1 MAQVTVKQLADE
13 VGTPVDRLLT
23 QLAEAGVAVKDADSP
38 IVDADKLKLLTYL
51 RTRGTAGQAAEA
63 APAAEP
69 KKITLKRKSTSEIK
83 LSAGR
88 SGGKA
93 KTVSVEV
100 RKKRVYV
107 KRTELGEGD
116 ETEVEQAAEAIA
128 PESAPAA
135 PEVQAEPHP
144 QVHITEAAQKLAGE
158 EAAREAEEQARRQAE
173 EEARRKPGEEAAPQA
188 PMSDTRKRALENLER
203 AKQRYRADEEPRERS
218 ERDGALHLAAGKH
231 AKRKKKTKPHRGPVQ
246 VDTQHGF
253 VAPTAPIVREV
264 PVLEIQTVGE
274 LAQKM
279 AVKAPE
285 LIKALMKLG
294 VLATINQSIDRDT
307 ATLVV
312 EELGHK
318 PKQVDDS
325 DVEAELLQ
333 GAVSSAGQAEQR
345 SRPPVVTIM
354 GHVDHGKTSLLD
366 YIRRTRVAE
375 GEAGGITQHIGA
387 YHVKTPRGTI
397 TFLDTPGHAAFTKMR
412 ARGAQLTDV
421 VVLVVAADDGVMPQT
436 KEAIQHARAAKVPIV
451 VAITKVDKH
460 EAKPDKVKN
469 DLLSEELV
477 VEDFGGDV
485 QCVGVSAHTGQG
497 VDDLLEKILLQAEV
511 LELKAPVDVPA
522 QGVVVESSL
531 EKGRGPVITVL
542 VKKGILRQGD
552 VLLAGP
558 YFGRVRALFDDMGKP
573 IKEVGPSIPAVVL
586 GLNGTPDAGDEMIVL
601 ADERKAREVAQF
613 RESRLRETKLA
624 AQQGARLDLFA
635 QMGEGQAVREL
646 NIMLKTDVQ
655 GSAEALSEALA
666 KLSTDE
672 VKVKIVATSVGG
684 ISESDVDLAL
694 ASKAIIVGFNVR
706 ADSVARK
713 AIQESGVDVR
723 YYSIIYDVIND
734 VKDAMSGLLGT
745 ETREQMIGLAEV
757 RDVFRSSQFGNI
769 AGCLVVEGQ
778 VRRGLPIRVLRDNVV
793 IYEGELESLR
803 RHKDDVNKVEAG
815 TECGIGVKN
824 YNDVKVGDQ
833 IEVFERI
840 QVKRTVA

>member
-23 QLAEAGVAVKDADSP
+23 QLREAGVTVKGEESP
-38 IVDADKLKLLTYL
+38 ITAADKAKLLAYL
-51 RTRGTAGQAAEA
+51 GGRSATTAETAT
-63 APAAEP
+63 AEP

-88 SGGKA
+88 GTKA

-100 RKKRVYV
+100 RKKRTYV
-107 KRTELGEGD
+107 KRTEVAEP
-116 ETEVEQAAEAIA
+116 EEPEVEEAQTETTEPQEAPAVQPEVVAETAPAAAEEVQKTEEAVAPATEEKPSKKDEEQAPAKAAVEAPVKA
-128 PESAPAA
+128 PES
-135 PEVQAEPHP
+135 E
-144 QVHITEAAQKLAGE
+144 T
-158 EAAREAEEQARRQAE
+158 RR
-173 EEARRKPGEEAAPQA
+173 RV
-188 PMSDTRKRALENLER
+188 LENLER
-203 AKQRYRADEEPRERS
+203 AKQGYRADEGRRERT

-231 AKRKKKTKPHRGPVQ
+231 AKRKKKTKSHRGPVT
-246 VDTQHGF
+246 VDTQHAF

-285 LIKALMKLG
+285 VIKALMKLG
-294 VLATINQSIDRDT
+294 VMATINQSIDRDT

-312 EELGHK
+312 EEMGHK
-318 PKQVDDS
+318 SKQTDDS

-333 GAVSSAGQAEQR
+333 GAVSTTEQAESK

-375 GEAGGITQHIGA
+375 GESGGITQHIGA
-387 YHVKTPRGTI
+387 YHVTTPRGTI

-412 ARGAQLTDV
+412 ARGAQLTDI

-436 KEAIQHARAAKVPIV
+436 KEAIQHSRAANVPMV

-460 EAKPDKVKN
+460 EANLDKVKN
-469 DLLSEELV
+469 ELLSEELV

-485 QCVGVSAHTGQG
+485 QCIGVSAHSGEG
-497 VDDLLEKILLQAEV
+497 VDALLEKILLQAEV

-542 VKKGILRQGD
+542 VKKGSLRLGD
-552 VLLAGP
+552 IVLAGP
-558 YFGRVRALFDDMGKP
+558 YFGRVRALFDDVGKSV
-573 IKEVGPSIPAVVL
+573 KEVGPSIPAVVV
-586 GLNGTPDAGDEMIVL
+586 GLNGTPDAGDEVIVL
-601 ADERKAREVAQF
+601 SDERKAREVAQF
-613 RESRLRETKLA
+613 RESRLRDSKLA
-624 AQQGARLDLFA
+624 AQQSARLDLFA

-655 GSAEALSEALA
+655 GSAEALVEALT

-672 VKVKIVATSVGG
+672 VKVKIVSTSVGG

-694 ASKAIIVGFNVR
+694 ASKAIIIGFNVR

-713 AIQESGVDVR
+713 AIQESKVDVR
-723 YYSIIYDVIND
+723 YYSIIYEVIND
-734 VKDAMSGLLGT
+734 VKDGLSGLLGT
-745 ETREQMIGLAEV
+745 ETREQMVGLAQV
-757 RDVFRSSQFGNI
+757 RDVFRSSKFGSI
-769 AGCLVVEGQ
+769 AGCLVTEGQ

-824 YNDVKVGDQ
+824 YNDVKAGDQ
-833 IEVFERI
+833 IECFERI

>member
-1 MAQVTVKQLADE
+1 MAQVTVKHLAEE

-38 IVDADKLKLLTYL
+38 IVDADKLRLLTYL
-51 RTRGTAGQAAEA
+51 RTRGVAGQAEP

-69 KKITLKRKSTSEIK
+69 KKITLKRKSTSELK

-100 RKKRVYV
+100 RKRRVYV
-107 KRTELGEGD
+107 KRPELGEG
-116 ETEVEQAAEAIA
+116 EEVEAEQATEA
-128 PESAPAA
+128 AA
-135 PEVQAEPHP
+135 PEPALAVPETQTEPHP
-144 QVHITEAAQKLAGE
+144 QAHVAEAAQKLASE
-158 EAAREAEEQARRQAE
+158 EAVREAEEQARRQTE
-173 EEARRKPGEEAAPQA
+173 EEARRKAGEEAAPPS

-253 VAPTAPIVREV
+253 VAPTSPIVREV

-294 VLATINQSIDRDT
+294 VMATINQSIDRDT

-318 PKQVDDS
+318 PRQVDDS

-333 GAVSSAGQAEQR
+333 GAVNSAGQAEQR
-345 SRPPVVTIM
+345 PRPPVVTIM

-421 VVLVVAADDGVMPQT
+421 VVLVVAGDDGVMPQT
-436 KEAIQHARAAKVPIV
+436 KEAIQHARAARVPIV
-451 VAITKVDKH
+451 VAITKIDKH

-485 QCVGVSAHTGQG
+485 QCVGVSAHSGQG
-497 VDDLLEKILLQAEV
+497 VDALLEKILLQAEL

-745 ETREQMIGLAEV
+745 ETREQMVGLAEV

-803 RHKDDVNKVEAG
+803 RHKDDVSKVEAG

-824 YNDVKVGDQ
+824 YNDVKAGDQ

>member
-23 QLAEAGVAVKDADSP
+23 QLREAGVTVKGEESP
-38 IVDADKLKLLTYL
+38 ITAADKAKLLAYL
-51 RTRGTAGQAAEA
+51 GGRSATTAETAT
-63 APAAEP
+63 AEP

-88 SGGKA
+88 GTKA

-100 RKKRVYV
+100 RKKRTYV
-107 KRTELGEGD
+107 KRTEVAEP
-116 ETEVEQAAEAIA
+116 EEPEVEEAQTETTEPQAAPAVQPEVVAETAPAAAEEVQKTEEAVAPAAEEKPSKKDEEQAPAKAAVEAPVKA
-128 PESAPAA
+128 PES
-135 PEVQAEPHP
+135 E
-144 QVHITEAAQKLAGE
+144 T
-158 EAAREAEEQARRQAE
+158 RR
-173 EEARRKPGEEAAPQA
+173 RV
-188 PMSDTRKRALENLER
+188 LENLER
-203 AKQRYRADEEPRERS
+203 AKQGYRADEGRRERT

-231 AKRKKKTKPHRGPVQ
+231 AKRKKKTKSHRGPVT
-246 VDTQHGF
+246 VDTQHAF

-285 LIKALMKLG
+285 VIKALMKLG
-294 VLATINQSIDRDT
+294 VMATINQSIDRDT

-312 EELGHK
+312 EEMGHK
-318 PKQVDDS
+318 SKQTDDS

-333 GAVSSAGQAEQR
+333 GAVSTTEQAESK

-375 GEAGGITQHIGA
+375 GESGGITQHIGA
-387 YHVKTPRGTI
+387 YHVTTPRGTI

-412 ARGAQLTDV
+412 ARGAQLTDI

-436 KEAIQHARAAKVPIV
+436 KEAIQHSRAANVPMV

-460 EAKPDKVKN
+460 EANLDKVKN
-469 DLLSEELV
+469 ELLSEELV

-485 QCVGVSAHTGQG
+485 QCIGVSAHSGEG
-497 VDDLLEKILLQAEV
+497 VDALLEKILLQAEV

-542 VKKGILRQGD
+542 VKKGSLRLGD
-552 VLLAGP
+552 IVLAGP
-558 YFGRVRALFDDMGKP
+558 YFGRVRALFDDVGKSV
-573 IKEVGPSIPAVVL
+573 KEVGPSIPAVVV
-586 GLNGTPDAGDEMIVL
+586 GLNGTPDAGDEVIVL
-601 ADERKAREVAQF
+601 SDERKAREVAQF
-613 RESRLRETKLA
+613 RESRLRDSKLA
-624 AQQGARLDLFA
+624 AQQSARLDLFA

-655 GSAEALSEALA
+655 GSAEALVEALT

-672 VKVKIVATSVGG
+672 VKVKIVSTSVGG

-694 ASKAIIVGFNVR
+694 ASKAIIIGFNVR

-713 AIQESGVDVR
+713 AIQESKVDVR
-723 YYSIIYDVIND
+723 YYSIIYEVIND
-734 VKDAMSGLLGT
+734 VKDGLSGLLGT
-745 ETREQMIGLAEV
+745 ETREQMVGLAQV
-757 RDVFRSSQFGNI
+757 RDVFRSSKFGSI
-769 AGCLVVEGQ
+769 AGCLVTEGQ

-824 YNDVKVGDQ
+824 YNDVKAGDQ
-833 IEVFERI
+833 IECFERI

>member
-13 VGTPVDRLLT
+13 VGIPVDRLLT
-23 QLAEAGVAVKDADSP
+23 QLGEAGVTVTDDQSP
-38 IVDADKLKLLTYL
+38 IIDTDKVRLLSYL
-51 RTRGTAGQAAEA
+51 RTRGAASPE
-63 APAAEP
+63 PAATGEA

-88 SGGKA
+88 TGGKA

-100 RKKRVYV
+100 RKKRTYV
-107 KRTELGEGD
+107 KRTDLPEGD
-116 ETEVEQAAEAIA
+116 EAEGDESVQGTAEAAEAAVVQQAGGAEAHSSAQPEETATKAAHEPA
-128 PESAPAA
+128 P
-135 PEVQAEPHP
+135 QD
-144 QVHITEAAQKLAGE
+144 
-158 EAAREAEEQARRQAE
+158 AEEHARKKVE
-173 EEARRKPGEEAAPQA
+173 EEVRRKASEEPQ
-188 PMSDTRKRALENLER
+188 PKTPESDTRKRVLENLER
-203 AKQRYRADEEPRERS
+203 AKQGYRADEGRRERS

-231 AKRKKKTKPHRGPVQ
+231 AKRKKKTKTHRGPVT
-246 VDTQHGF
+246 VDTQHAF

-264 PVLEIQTVGE
+264 PVLDIQTVGE

-285 LIKALMKLG
+285 VIKALMKLG
-294 VLATINQSIDRDT
+294 VMATINQSIDRDT

-312 EELGHK
+312 EELGHT
-318 PKQVDDS
+318 PKQTDDS
-325 DVEAELLQ
+325 DVEADLLQ
-333 GAVSSAGQAEQR
+333 GAVSTADQAEQKT
-345 SRPPVVTIM
+345 RPPVVTIM

-387 YHVKTPRGTI
+387 YHVKTARGTI

-451 VAITKVDKH
+451 VAVTKVDKH
-460 EAKPDKVKN
+460 EAKPDRVKN
-469 DLLSEELV
+469 ELLSEELV
-477 VEDFGGDV
+477 VEDFGGEV
-485 QCVGVSAHTGQG
+485 QCVGVSAHTGEG
-497 VDDLLEKILLQAEV
+497 VDTLLEKILLQAEV
-511 LELKAPVDVPA
+511 LELKAPIDVPA

-542 VKKGILRQGD
+542 VKKGVLKQGD

-558 YFGRVRALFDDMGKP
+558 YFGRVRALFDDMGKS
-573 IKEVGPSIPAVVL
+573 IKEVTPSIPAVVL
-586 GLNGTPDAGDEMIVL
+586 GLNGTPGAGDEMIVL

-624 AQQGARLDLFA
+624 TQQGARLDLFA
-635 QMGEGQAVREL
+635 QMGEGQAARDL
-646 NIMLKTDVQ
+646 ILMIKTDVQ
-655 GSAEALSEALA
+655 GSAEALSEALT

-672 VKVKIVATSVGG
+672 VKVKIVSTSVGG

-713 AIQESGVDVR
+713 SIQESGVDVR

-734 VKDAMSGLLGT
+734 VKDGLSGLLGT
-745 ETREQMIGLAEV
+745 ETREQMVGLAEV

-803 RHKDDVNKVEAG
+803 RHKDEASKVEAG

-824 YNDVKVGDQ
+824 YNDVKPGDQ

>member
-1 MAQVTVKQLADE
+1 MAQVTVKQLAEE
-13 VGTPVDRLLT
+13 VGIPVDRLLT
-23 QLAEAGVAVKDADSP
+23 QLGEAGVKVKDETSA
-38 IVDADKLKLLTYL
+38 IADADKLKLLAFL
-51 RTRGTAGQAAEA
+51 RTRGSGQEPTSAAES
-63 APAAEP
+63 

-88 SGGKA
+88 SGGKG

-100 RKKRVYV
+100 RKKRTYV
-107 KRTELGEGD
+107 KRVEVSE
-116 ETEVEQAAEAIA
+116 EVEEETVGKVESAAVEATPTKDAEPVTAKASVPAADKPDAEKAAADAEA
-128 PESAPAA
+128 
-135 PEVQAEPHP
+135 
-144 QVHITEAAQKLAGE
+144 
-158 EAAREAEEQARRQAE
+158 QARQLME
-173 EEARRKPGEEAAPQA
+173 EEARRKASEAVPAEAPV
-188 PMSDTRKRALENLER
+188 SDTRKRVLENLER
-203 AKQRYRADEEPRERS
+203 AKQRYRAEDEPRERS
-218 ERDGALHLAAGKH
+218 EREGALHLAAGKH
-231 AKRKKKTKPHRGPVQ
+231 VKRRKKTRSHRGPVQ

-253 VAPTAPIVREV
+253 VAPTTPIVREV
-264 PVLEIQTVGE
+264 PVLEVQSVGE

-279 AVKAPE
+279 AVKATE
-285 LIKALMKLG
+285 VIKALMKLG
-294 VLATINQSIDRDT
+294 VMATINQSIDRDT

-312 EELGHK
+312 EEMGHT
-318 PKQVDDS
+318 PKQTDDS
-325 DVEAELLQ
+325 DIEAQLLQ
-333 GAVSSAGQAEQR
+333 GAVETTEQAEQK

-366 YIRRTRVAE
+366 HIRRARVAE

-387 YHVKTPRGTI
+387 YHVTTPRGTI

-451 VAITKVDKH
+451 VAITKIDKH

-485 QCVGVSAHTGQG
+485 QCIGVSAHTGDG
-497 VDDLLEKILLQAEV
+497 VDTLLEKILLQAEL
-511 LELKAPVDVPA
+511 LELKAPRNGPA
-522 QGVVVESSL
+522 QGMVVESTL

-542 VKKGILRQGD
+542 VKKGTLRQGD
-552 VLLAGP
+552 MLLAGP
-558 YFGRVRALFDDMGKP
+558 YYGRVRALFDDLGKS

-601 ADERKAREVAQF
+601 GDERKAREVAQY

-624 AQQGARLDLFA
+624 AQQGARLDQMFV
-635 QMGEGQAVREL
+635 QMGEGQGAREL
-646 NIMLKTDVQ
+646 NILLKTDVQ
-655 GSAEALSEALA
+655 GSAEALTEALTQ
-666 KLSTDE
+666 LSTDE
-672 VKVKIVATSVGG
+672 VKVKIVASSVGG

-713 AIQESGVDVR
+713 AIQEGKVDVR
-723 YYSIIYDVIND
+723 YYSIIYEVIND
-734 VKDAMSGLLGT
+734 VKDALSGLLGT
-745 ETREQMIGLAEV
+745 EMREQMVGLAEV
-757 RDVFRSSQFGNI
+757 RDVFRSSQFGAI

-778 VRRGLPIRVLRDNVV
+778 VRRSLPIRVLRDNVV

-824 YNDVKVGDQ
+824 YNDVKAGDQ
-833 IEVFERI
+833 IEVFERVE
-840 QVKRTVA
+840 VKRTVA

>member
-23 QLAEAGVAVKDADSP
+23 QLREAGVTVKGEDSP
-38 IVDADKLKLLTYL
+38 ITAADKAKLLAYL
-51 RTRGTAGQAAEA
+51 GTRGTTATETASS
-63 APAAEP
+63 EP

-88 SGGKA
+88 GTKA

-100 RKKRVYV
+100 RKKRTYV
-107 KRTELGEGD
+107 KRAEVA
-116 ETEVEQAAEAIA
+116 EVEE
-128 PESAPAA
+128 PELD
-135 PEVQAEPHP
+135 
-144 QVHITEAAQKLAGE
+144 EAADEVVEPEAKPAQPEIKAETAPPVVATEDKKPDAVAVSAAGE
-158 EAAREAEEQARRQAE
+158 EVADKAEEPALPKVAI
-173 EEARRKPGEEAAPQA
+173 EAPAQVPESE
-188 PMSDTRKRALENLER
+188 TRKRVLENLER
-203 AKQRYRADEEPRERS
+203 AKQGYRADEGRRERS

-231 AKRKKKTKPHRGPVQ
+231 AKRKKKTKSHRGPVT
-246 VDTQHGF
+246 VDTQHAF
-253 VAPTAPIVREV
+253 VAPTAPIVRDV

-285 LIKALMKLG
+285 VIKALMKLG
-294 VLATINQSIDRDT
+294 VMATINQSIDRDT

-312 EELGHK
+312 EEMGHK
-318 PKQVDDS
+318 SKQTDDS

-333 GAVSSAGQAEQR
+333 GAISTSGQAEAK

-375 GEAGGITQHIGA
+375 GESGGITQHIGA

-412 ARGAQLTDV
+412 ARGAQLTDI

-436 KEAIQHARAAKVPIV
+436 KEAILHARAAGVPIV
-451 VAITKVDKH
+451 VAITKIDKH
-460 EAKPDKVKN
+460 EANLDKVKN

-485 QCVGVSAHTGQG
+485 QCIGVSAHTGDG
-497 VDDLLEKILLQAEV
+497 VDALLEKILLQAEV

-542 VKKGILRQGD
+542 IKKGTLRLGD
-552 VLLAGP
+552 IVLAGP
-558 YFGRVRALFDDMGKP
+558 YFGRVRALFDDVGKSA
-573 IKEVGPSIPAVVL
+573 KEVGPSIPAVVV
-586 GLNGTPDAGDEMIVL
+586 GLNGTPDAGDEVVIL

-613 RESRLRETKLA
+613 RESRLRDTKLA
-624 AQQGARLDLFA
+624 AQQSARLDLFA
-635 QMGEGQAVREL
+635 QMGEGQTAAREL
-646 NIMLKTDVQ
+646 NILVKTDVQ
-655 GSAEALSEALA
+655 GSAQALVESLTN
-666 KLSTDE
+666 LSTDE
-672 VKVKIVATSVGG
+672 VKVKIVSSSVGG

-694 ASKAIIVGFNVR
+694 ASKAIIIGFNVR

-713 AIQESGVDVR
+713 AIQETKVDVR
-723 YYSIIYDVIND
+723 YYSIIYEVIND
-734 VKDAMSGLLGT
+734 VKDGLSGLLGT
-745 ETREQMIGLAEV
+745 ETREQMVGLAQV
-757 RDVFRSSQFGNI
+757 RDVFRSSQFGSI
-769 AGCLVVEGQ
+769 AGCLVTEGQ

-824 YNDVKVGDQ
+824 YNDVKPGDQ
-833 IEVFERI
+833 IECFERI

>member
-13 VGTPVDRLLT
+13 VGIPVDRLLT
-23 QLAEAGVAVKDADSP
+23 QLGEAGVSVTDDQSP
-38 IVDADKLKLLTYL
+38 IIDADKVRLLAYL
-51 RTRGTAGQAAEA
+51 RTRGSTSPE
-63 APAAEP
+63 PAAAGEA

-88 SGGKA
+88 TGGKA

-100 RKKRVYV
+100 RKKRTYV
-107 KRTELGEGD
+107 KRTDLPEGEESEG
-116 ETEVEQAAEAIA
+116 EESVQGAAEAA
-128 PESAPAA
+128 
-135 PEVQAEPHP
+135 
-144 QVHITEAAQKLAGE
+144 EAAVVQQAGGAEAHSVTRPE
-158 EAAREAEEQARRQAE
+158 ETATKATHEPTPQDTEEHARKKVE
-173 EEARRKPGEEAAPQA
+173 EEVRRKASEEPQ
-188 PMSDTRKRALENLER
+188 PKTPESDTRKRVLENLER
-203 AKQRYRADEEPRERS
+203 AKQGYRADEGRRERS

-231 AKRKKKTKPHRGPVQ
+231 AKRKKKTKTHRGPVT
-246 VDTQHGF
+246 VDTQHAF

-264 PVLEIQTVGE
+264 PVLDIQTVGE

-285 LIKALMKLG
+285 VIKALMKLG
-294 VLATINQSIDRDT
+294 VMATINQSIDRDT

-312 EELGHK
+312 EELGHT
-318 PKQVDDS
+318 PKQTDDS
-325 DVEAELLQ
+325 DVEADLLQ
-333 GAVSSAGQAEQR
+333 GAVSTADQAEQKT
-345 SRPPVVTIM
+345 RPPVVTIM

-387 YHVKTPRGTI
+387 YHVKTARGTI

-451 VAITKVDKH
+451 VAVTKMDKH
-460 EAKPDKVKN
+460 EAKPDRVKN
-469 DLLSEELV
+469 ELLSEELV
-477 VEDFGGDV
+477 VEDFGGEV
-485 QCVGVSAHTGQG
+485 QCVGVSAHTGEG
-497 VDDLLEKILLQAEV
+497 VDTLLEKILLQAEV
-511 LELKAPVDVPA
+511 LELKAPIDVPA

-542 VKKGILRQGD
+542 VKKGVLKQGD

-558 YFGRVRALFDDMGKP
+558 YFGRVRALFDDMGKS
-573 IKEVGPSIPAVVL
+573 IKEVTPSIPAVVL
-586 GLNGTPDAGDEMIVL
+586 GLNGTPGAGDEMIVL
-601 ADERKAREVAQF
+601 TDERKAREVAQF

-624 AQQGARLDLFA
+624 TQQGARLDLFA
-635 QMGEGQAVREL
+635 QMGEGQAARDL
-646 NIMLKTDVQ
+646 ILMIKTDVQ
-655 GSAEALSEALA
+655 GSAEALSEALT

-672 VKVKIVATSVGG
+672 VKVKIVSTSVGG

-734 VKDAMSGLLGT
+734 VKDGLSGLLGT
-745 ETREQMIGLAEV
+745 ETREQMVGLAEV

-769 AGCLVVEGQ
+769 AGCLVIEGQ

-803 RHKDDVNKVEAG
+803 RHKDEASKVEAG

-824 YNDVKVGDQ
+824 YNDVKPGDQ